1 MGSKQPACVTGML
14 REHWSPVNQR
24 GTPGLIQ
31 VTRGLEFLPLAH
43 NPGEE
48 AQTPGQTPAPT
59 VHIYK
64 AGMWGRAQPRPR
76 GYLAG
81 IPPPGPVA
89 DRTLNRLRP
98 GARDP
103 RVPTSGTPPLE

>member
-1 MGSKQPACVTGML
+1 MARVPML
-14 REHWSPVNQR
+14 RAWVTPALRNQR
-24 GTPGLIQ
+24 ASSP
-31 VTRGLEFLPLAH
+31 RGWETVRSLEPP